1 MTKDKIS
8 LAIENYNSIFR
19 FEKLNTNL
27 VVCEQP
33 LISLKC
39 LSLDDAEICAYLI
52 IQKIKSNS
60 VNYDEIQWHWK
71 EINGEYIFFVLP
83 DTNEKLELQRVV
95 GKCPEKK
102 YQNLNSTDPNNYVRL
117 IDEIQLYRSCMMEGS
132 KENHSCPFETDLLLA
147 INKSERN
154 LEDLN
159 LLSQILCCL
168 DMNLTLSFLD
178 AMNSEL
184 VKRGSKVEQKD
195 MLKGIEKFV
204 DGIEEV
210 CEEVSLILDQSCD
223 GDAKGCRLAKVIE
236 TCEITADI
244 FRRKRQMKTEPVN
257 LSSIYPDENMP
268 NAKFRTFF
276 ENTKEWDRDKK
287 VRRRSCNSVLKSMRK
302 MV

>member
-1 MTKDKIS
+1 MTKDQIS
-8 LAIENYNSIFR
+8 LVIENYNSIFC
-19 FEKLNTNL
+19 FDDLNTNL

-33 LISLKC
+33 LFSLKC
-39 LSLDDAEICAYLI
+39 LSLDDAEICAYII

-60 VNYDEIQWHWK
+60 INYDEIQWHWK

-83 DTNEKLELQRVV
+83 DTNAKLELQKVV

-102 YQNLNSTDPNNYVRL
+102 YQNLNSMASNNYVSL
-117 IDEIQLYRSCMMEGS
+117 IDEIELYRSCMMDGN
-132 KENHSCPFETDLLLA
+132 KENHSCPFETDLILA

-159 LLSQILCCL
+159 FLSQILCCL
-168 DMNLTLSFLD
+168 DMNLTLGFLD
-178 AMNSEL
+178 AMNIEL
-184 VKRGSKVEQKD
+184 IKRGSKVEQKD

-210 CEEVSLILDQSCD
+210 CTEVSSFLDNSCLD
-223 GDAKGCRLAKVIE
+223 DSKGCRLAKVIE

-244 FRRKRQMKTEPVN
+244 FRRKRQMKEQPVD
-257 LSSIYPDENMP
+257 LSSIYSNENMA
-268 NAKFRTFF
+268 NVKVQAFF
-276 ENTKEWDRDKK
+276 ESTKEWDRDKK

-302 MV
+302 MI